1 MQGYLCRY
9 SAQLYNCLIYFGSL
23 MHCKMNESL
32 RSVAKGIKYFLCIYT
47 KEVTFTLWFYE
58 GLYIYLVLIDK
69 KNALI

>member
-1 MQGYLCRY
+1 
-9 SAQLYNCLIYFGSL
+9 

-32 RSVAKGIKYFLCIYT
+32 RSVARAVKYFLCIYT

-69 KNALI
+69 KMLRYKRMSIYKLTGWQRFLEPPHM

>member
-1 MQGYLCRY
+1 MKASEVLQGEH
-9 SAQLYNCLIYFGSL
+9 
-23 MHCKMNESL
+23 M
-32 RSVAKGIKYFLCIYT
+32 VKYFLCIYT

>member
-1 MQGYLCRY
+1 
-9 SAQLYNCLIYFGSL
+9 

-69 KNALI
+69 RNALI